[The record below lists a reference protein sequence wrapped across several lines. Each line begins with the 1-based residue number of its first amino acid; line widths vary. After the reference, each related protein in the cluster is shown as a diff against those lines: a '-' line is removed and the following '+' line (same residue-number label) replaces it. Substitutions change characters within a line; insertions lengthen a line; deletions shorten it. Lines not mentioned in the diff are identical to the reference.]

1 MGPFWC
7 QKSLLHVEHIL
18 NWAPFLFF
26 VCDSS
31 SLLQVMRLRFGC
43 AVRDDHKRV
52 SPRRRLR
59 CWDFSGLLSSCSWI
73 AFCVLQLNAYPH
85 GQVFV
90 RHAHLCLAHL
100 PWPGDRPM
108 LAAFTRLYHMHW
120 APDDGVV
127 TIVKANCEMVLS
139 RLLCHNQRLEH
150 NNRNYI
156 GETSAEQRWVY
167 ILNRNCIGETYFM
180 QCRVYML
187 VFFSWWVIFSA

>member
-1 MGPFWC
+1 MYWAGHPSFSLCVTAVLCFKWC
-7 QKSLLHVEHIL
+7 GWDL
-18 NWAPFLFF
+18 
-26 VCDSS
+26 
-31 SLLQVMRLRFGC
+31 
-43 AVRDDHKRV
+43 AVLWGMITNEYLPGGYCNV
-52 SPRRRLR
+52 G
-59 CWDFSGLLSSCSWI
+59 DFSGLLSSCSWI

-108 LAAFTRLYHMHW
+108 LAASTRLYHMHW

-156 GETSAEQRWVY
+156 GETSAEQHRVY
-167 ILNRNCIGETYFM
+167 IYWTEI
-180 QCRVYML
+180 
-187 VFFSWWVIFSA
+187 A